1 MGESRLDIPSD
12 WTRICE
18 EIGEWREDREKG
30 SQEAKRPRGQKGL
43 LGQIALVI
51 YRRTAEGREAQPLG
65 WRIQGR
71 GWVQQPGGPFNE

>member
-30 SQEAKRPRGQKGL
+30 SQEAKRPRGQ
-43 LGQIALVI
+43 
-51 YRRTAEGREAQPLG
+51 EAKKDC
-65 WRIQGR
+65 
-71 GWVQQPGGPFNE
+71 